1 MPAASVSFP
10 RHRRNNSTGSVSTAG
25 MCSFGSFDFAGHFS
39 GDFSVGG
46 EDSIVSEF
54 ERMCGNTTKGG
65 NNTTNNG
72 NVAATTTT
80 KTNGAAAAA
89 AAASNLVL
97 PSPTSD
103 NAGPMRRRL
112 GATDSLLEASSPEDR
127 ALNLP
132 FTPGSGAGS
141 RNRGRGEGGGGGVG
155 NRYTTPSPSQIGEI
169 IVGGGSATSPA
180 TSLGVSTLGG
190 GSTSATPISQ
200 TTMRDLL
207 DTLNSLEDDGSSFGG
222 SIGQSTISTKS
233 TRRFQAPAETKSVSS
248 RPPRALNIPAR
259 SINKQR
265 DGPNGI
271 PRPSGGRSGSTGSR
285 PAGVSSSSM
294 PPMQKR
300 DVPPRNPRSSTTSRK
315 NGKGTTN
322 GLHIPT
328 FDNELQAERER
339 MVTEEGV
346 RAQTQ
351 SVLPNKENAAPSK
364 LPPMNKGT
372 NRGSNRN
379 NGNGAAN
386 ANKTVKQNSRP
397 KLKSVS
403 HNSGTAKNGAFPSF
417 NNGSADENAAPNNK
431 AGNKPLVRP
440 HSRVTSTKI
449 YSRTL
454 PSVQKPGAVLPGAS
468 SSISTVG
475 TELGFGERKINFPT
489 LAEF

>member
-54 ERMCGNTTKGG
+54 ERMCGSNAKNG
-65 NNTTNNG
+65 NNTASSG
-72 NVAATTTT
+72 NVAAITT
-80 KTNGAAAAA
+80 KSNDAA

-112 GATDSLLEASSPEDR
+112 GATDSLLEASSPPEGR

-132 FTPGSGAGS
+132 FTPGSGARS
-141 RNRGRGEGGGGGVG
+141 RYRSRGEGGGDGGGGGVG
-155 NRYTTPSPSQIGEI
+155 SRYTTPSPSQIGEI
-169 IVGGGSATSPA
+169 IVGGGSVTSPA
-180 TSLGVSTLGG
+180 TSLGGSTLGG
-190 GSTSATPISQ
+190 GSASATPMSQ

-233 TRRFQAPAETKSVSS
+233 TRRFQPTVETKSVSS

-315 NGKGTTN
+315 SGKGTTN

-346 RAQTQ
+346 RAQPQ
-351 SVLPNKENAAPSK
+351 SMLPNKENAAPSK
-364 LPPMNKGT
+364 LPPMNKSA
-372 NRGSNRN
+372 NRGGNRN

-386 ANKTVKQNSRP
+386 TNKTIKQNSRP

-403 HNSGTAKNGAFPSF
+403 HNSGTAKSGAFPTF
-417 NNGSADENAAPNNK
+417 TNGSADENAAPNNNK

-454 PSVQKPGAVLPGAS
+454 PPVQKPGAVLPGAVLPGAS
-468 SSISTVG
+468 GSI
-475 TELGFGERKINFPT
+475 INFPT